1 MRQFQSTQ
9 PENRSLETSKNPTPR
24 SATPNDAKG
33 EIGGTELSVP
43 QISDQSAIASGSGEK
58 ETSTDIATQFR
69 CRICDKPP
77 SVETQ
82 PTATFCGHL
91 FCYK

>member
-1 MRQFQSTQ
+1 MGSGSGTRD
-9 PENRSLETSKNPTPR
+9 
-24 SATPNDAKG
+24 DAKG
-33 EIGGTELSVP
+33 DDEEVKLPVEQRFGQTPVTIGMG
-43 QISDQSAIASGSGEK
+43 GEA
-58 ETSTDIATQFR
+58 TLTDIATRFR

-82 PTATFCGHL
+82 PAATFCGHL